1 MKSDKIVSPENK
13 RVRNFF
19 NRNSS
24 LVIALVLISLRIRVV
39 VDGVVVVDDGV
50 VVVVYSLSLLSR
62 SVSSDK
68 IDEMPPP
75 ALSSAAE
82 ES

>member
-1 MKSDKIVSPENK
+1 MKNDKIVSPENK

-39 VDGVVVVDDGV
+39 VDGVVVDDGV
-50 VVVVYSLSLLSR
+50 VVVVYSLSLSR

-82 ES
+82 GSR

>member
-1 MKSDKIVSPENK
+1 MKSDNIVSPENK

-24 LVIALVLISLRIRVV
+24 LVIALVLISLRIRVA

-50 VVVVYSLSLLSR
+50 VVVVDS
-62 SVSSDK
+62 
-68 IDEMPPP
+68 
-75 ALSSAAE
+75 
-82 ES
+82 

>member
-1 MKSDKIVSPENK
+1 MISIKSDRIVIPEKK
-13 RVRNFF
+13 RVKNFF

-39 VDGVVVVDDGV
+39 DDGV
-50 VVVVYSLSLLSR
+50 VVVVLDSSLLSR